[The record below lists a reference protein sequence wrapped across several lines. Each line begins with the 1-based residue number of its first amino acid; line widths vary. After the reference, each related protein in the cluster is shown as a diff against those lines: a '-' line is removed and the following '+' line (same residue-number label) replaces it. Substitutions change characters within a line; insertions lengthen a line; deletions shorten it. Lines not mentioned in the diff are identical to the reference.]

1 MIEQIGIVA
10 SILGIIGAIW
20 AFIKFVFNPFFKRR
34 EEFKNICVVV
44 EDSFTRWQKFDF
56 SLRGGAMISP
66 NDFLIVNKYR
76 SKFNGK
82 SSELKSYLFRNAIQ
96 NGLGGNWGYWLE
108 MNKDNE
114 SILLPLFLALDK
126 SGGLRPTWRSAFILE
141 KIFQH
146 NVNEIDSFIA
156 KYEKLKLN
164 NHAIF
169 DIIKSKKVESEI
181 LNKSKKG
188 KKEEKEKMPFLI
200 DELEKFSKEIDTFT
214 KTQTI
219 IKS

>member
-10 SILGIIGAIW
+10 SILCIIGAVW

-34 EEFKNICVVV
+34 EEFKNICVVA
-44 EDSFTRWQKFDF
+44 EDSYKRWQALNF
-56 SLRGGAMISP
+56 SSRGGAMISP

-76 SKFNGK
+76 SKFKGK
-82 SSELKSYLFRNAIQ
+82 SSELKSYLLRNAIQ

-108 MNKDNE
+108 MNKDNK

-126 SGGLRPTWRSAFILE
+126 SGGLRPAWRSAYILE
-141 KIFQH
+141 KIFQY
-146 NVNEIDSFIA
+146 NIDEIDSFIA
-156 KYEKLKLN
+156 VHEELKIN
-164 NHAIF
+164 GQAIL

-188 KKEEKEKMPFLI
+188 KKEEKERMPFLI
-200 DELEKFSKEIDTFT
+200 DEFEKFSKEIDAFT

-219 IKS
+219 LK